1 MHIVCYY
8 QASVELS
15 EIVFNI
21 PWNEKNY
28 FTGTK
33 MEVGLNNG
41 FRKIWKEFG
50 KLGKSF
56 VI

>member
-33 MEVGLNNG
+33 MEVGLNND